1 MAYIRSAGLVRV
13 GRYFDRSYKDLALEA
28 VEKALSNGERP
39 GYVVVSSMLAG
50 SALKQLDIGSVLAEW
65 LGMSP
70 VPALRVE
77 AGENSGLAAVEVG
90 AALAEASGE
99 DVLVVGVEKGTEY
112 PTTKTY
118 GDYSRI
124 LEWETETVR
133 NIRPPDLAALAM
145 MEYMRRYGVRREE
158 LAAWPVKMH
167 RNATKV
173 PHAQLRFEI
182 RADAVPSAT
191 KISGPLTLL
200 DTFPVGDGAAAILL
214 SKERG
219 DSPVQ
224 VAGVYASTGLRY
236 YLRDDPLHLG
246 ASADVLQKAMKLT
259 GGRQA
264 MEIHDSYSI
273 YAYLIL
279 ESAGMIPKGRA
290 PSEIEGM
297 EWVNVSGGLKARGH
311 PFGAT
316 GVYQVAELFAL
327 MTDGL
332 GGRTYSGEWGVAHG
346 MSGHDG
352 NARAVVLRRV

>member
-1 MAYIRSAGLVRV
+1 MAFIKSVGLVRV

-28 VEKALSNGERP
+28 IDKALGDGERP
-39 GYVVVSSMLAG
+39 GYVVVSSMLAE

-65 LGMSP
+65 LGMAP
-70 VPALRVE
+70 IPAIRVE

-90 AALAEASGE
+90 AAIADATGA
-99 DVLVVGVEKGTEY
+99 DVLVIGVEKGTEY

-118 GDYSRI
+118 GDYSNI

-133 NIRPPDLAALAM
+133 NIKPPDLAALAM
-145 MEYMRRYGVRREE
+145 EEYMRRYGVSREE

-167 RNATKV
+167 RNAAKV

-182 RADAVPSAT
+182 RAEAVPSAT

-200 DTFPVGDGAAAILL
+200 DMFPIGDGAAAILL

-219 DSPVQ
+219 DSPIEI
-224 VAGVYASTGLRY
+224 AGAYASTGLRF
-236 YLRDDPLHLG
+236 YLRDDPLHLT
-246 ASADVLQKAMKLT
+246 ATAEVLKKALKLT
-259 GGRQA
+259 GGEQA
-264 MEIHDSYSI
+264 LEIHDSYSI

-279 ESAGMIPKGRA
+279 ESAGLVPKGKA
-290 PSEIEGM
+290 PAEVEGM
-297 EWVNVSGGLKARGH
+297 EWLNVSGGLKARGH

-316 GVYQVAELFAL
+316 GIYQVAELFTL
-327 MTDGL
+327 MTDGI
-332 GGRTYSGEWGVAHG
+332 GGQAYAGEWGIAHG

>member
-1 MAYIRSAGLVRV
+1 MAYIKSVGLVRI

-28 VEKALSNGERP
+28 IEKALSDGGRP
-39 GYVVVSSMLAG
+39 GYVVVSSMLAE

-65 LGMSP
+65 LGMAP
-70 VPALRVE
+70 VPAIRVE

-90 AALAEASGE
+90 ATIAEASGK

-118 GDYSRI
+118 GDYSHI

-133 NIRPPDLAALAM
+133 NVKPPDLAALAM
-145 MEYMRRYGVRREE
+145 EEYMRRYGVSREE

-167 RNATKV
+167 RNAAKV
-173 PHAQLRFEI
+173 PHAQLKFEI
-182 RADAVPSAT
+182 RADAVPAAT

-200 DTFPVGDGAAAILL
+200 DMFPIGDGAAAILI
-214 SKERG
+214 SRERG
-219 DSPVQ
+219 NSPIEI
-224 VAGVYASTGLRY
+224 AGAYASTGLRY
-236 YLRDDPLHLG
+236 YLRDDPLHL
-246 ASADVLQKAMKLT
+246 AATAEVLQKALELT
-259 GGRQA
+259 GGEQA
-264 MEIHDSYSI
+264 LEIHDSYSI
-273 YAYLIL
+273 YAYLVL
-279 ESAGMIPKGRA
+279 ESAGLVPKGRA
-290 PSEIEGM
+290 PAEVDGM

-316 GVYQVAELFAL
+316 GVYQVAELFTL

-332 GGRTYSGEWGVAHG
+332 GSRAYTGEWGVAHG

-352 NARAVVLRRV
+352 NARVVVLRRV

>member
-1 MAYIRSAGLVRV
+1 MAYIKSVGLIRI
-13 GRYFDRSYKDLALEA
+13 GRYFEKSYKDLALEA
-28 VEKALSNGERP
+28 IEKALSEGHRP
-39 GYVVVSSMLAG
+39 GYVVVSSMLAE
-50 SALKQLDIGSVLAEW
+50 SALGQLDIGSVLAEW
-65 LGMSP
+65 LGMA
-70 VPALRVE
+70 PAPAMRVE

-90 AALAEASGE
+90 AAIAEATGK

-112 PTTKTY
+112 LTTKTY

-133 NIRPPDLAALAM
+133 NIKPPDLAALAM
-145 MEYMRRYGVRREE
+145 KEYMRRYGVKRED

-167 RNATKV
+167 RNAAKV

-200 DTFPVGDGAAAILL
+200 DMFPIGDGAAAILI

-219 DSPVQ
+219 DSPVEI
-224 VAGVYASTGLRY
+224 AGAYASTGLRY
-236 YLRDDPLHLG
+236 YLRDDPLHLT
-246 ASADVLQKAMKLT
+246 ATAEVLKKAMEFT
-259 GGRQA
+259 GGEQVI
-264 MEIHDSYSI
+264 EIHDSYSI

-279 ESAGMIPKGRA
+279 ESAGLAAKGRA
-290 PSEIEGM
+290 PAEVEEM

-332 GGRTYSGEWGVAHG
+332 GGKSYPGEWGVAHG

-352 NARAVVLRRV
+352 NARVVVLRRV